1 MIYNSTIT
9 FFFFFLQLY
18 DLYACMLENLVY
30 IEYSSEYL

>member
-9 FFFFFLQLY
+9 IFLQLY

>member
-9 FFFFFLQLY
+9 FFFLQLY

>member
-9 FFFFFLQLY
+9 IFFLQLY